1 MANIIGD
8 EHGITEEQLRGYIAE
23 LPEKIKRLRSFREI
37 SKDAYRQLQ
46 EHLDE
51 LPESIKRLIRDIGTS
66 KDAHVQLQKHL
77 NKLPDKSKRL
87 ILDELPE
94 QFKKLIP
101 EIRIKEEAYRRL
113 PYDSKILEEVKK
125 QVDKLKDQYEN
136 LVVLGIG
143 GSALGNIALQTALNP
158 YMYNID
164 DKQRRGTKFFVFDN
178 IDPPQLSSFLKWL
191 SNNAMFDKT
200 IFNVISKSGEAAE
213 TLSQFMI
220 IRQLLLC
227 RLGRD
232 GYRKRVVVTTDPEK
246 GPLRKI
252 INKDDLHYHFEV
264 PPGVGGRFS
273 VLSAVGLFS
282 AAMCG
287 IDIDSLLEGAR
298 DMDAKVKCEDFYK
311 NPAAII
317 AAINY
322 HFYNRGKRISV
333 MMPYSYHL
341 KDLSDWYRQLWAES
355 LGKKEDLTG
364 NDVHIGPTPVKAL
377 GTTDQ
382 HSQVQ
387 LYREGP
393 NDKLFTF
400 LQVRNFD
407 KDIKIGP
414 APDYAQEFGFLAG
427 KDLSELLN
435 NEKRATEYA
444 LLQSERPCLTVVFDK
459 VNAYTVGQFIYLFEV
474 TTSFAGALFNI
485 NPYDQPAVELGK
497 EAAFALMGKGGYEN
511 LIQEI
516 QSKTEIDEKFLV

>member
-1 MANIIGD
+1 VPKQKIKLYYNNVMADVIGD
-8 EHGITEEQLRGYIAE
+8 EQGITPEQLKDLAE
-23 LPEKIKRLRSFREI
+23 KTSPLI
-37 SKDAYRQLQ
+37 SQ
-46 EHLDE
+46 
-51 LPESIKRLIRDIGTS
+51 
-66 KDAHVQLQKHL
+66 L
-77 NKLPDKSKRL
+77 NKER
-87 ILDELPE
+87 
-94 QFKKLIP
+94 
-101 EIRIKEEAYRRL
+101 EAGKTPYRDL
-113 PYDSKILEEVKK
+113 PYNSQIAQEVRELVKE
-125 QVDKLKDQYEN
+125 LRGRCEN
-136 LVVLGIG
+136 LVVFGIG
-143 GSALGNIALQTALNP
+143 GSALGNIAVHTALNS
-158 YMYNID
+158 YMHNID
-164 DKQRRGTKFFVFDN
+164 ENQRAGPRLFVFDN
-178 IDPPQLSSFLKWL
+178 IDPSQIASFLDWL
-191 SNNAMFDKT
+191 GDKLDKT
-200 IFNVISKSGEAAE
+200 IFNAISKSGWTAE
-213 TLSQFMI
+213 TAAQFMI
-220 IRQLLLC
+220 VRQLLLEK
-227 RLGRD
+227 LGPD
-232 GYRKRVVVTTDPEK
+232 DCKKQIITTTDANHGILRRIANNAGFKSLIVPE
-246 GPLRKI
+246 GI
-252 INKDDLHYHFEV
+252 
-264 PPGVGGRFS
+264 GGRFS

-298 DMDAKVKCEDFYK
+298 DMDARVKCEDFYK
-311 NPAAII
+311 NPAAIN

-414 APDYAQEFGFLAG
+414 APEYAQELGFLAG

-435 NEKRATEYA
+435 NEKQATEYA
-444 LLQSERPCLTVVFDK
+444 LLESKRPCLTVLFDR

-497 EAAFALMGKGGYEN
+497 EAAFALMGRQGYEELAQKIKPLN
-511 LIQEI
+511 DF
-516 QSKTEIDEKFLV
+516 DEGYIV

>member
-1 MANIIGD
+1 MPKQEIKVHYKNVMADIIGD
-8 EHGITEEQLRGYIAE
+8 EHGISPEQLKDLAE
-23 LPEKIKRLRSFREI
+23 KTLPLI
-37 SKDAYRQLQ
+37 SQ
-46 EHLDE
+46 
-51 LPESIKRLIRDIGTS
+51 
-66 KDAHVQLQKHL
+66 L
-77 NKLPDKSKRL
+77 NKERQDGETP
-87 ILDELPE
+87 
-94 QFKKLIP
+94 
-101 EIRIKEEAYRRL
+101 YRDL
-113 PYDSKILEEVKK
+113 PYNSKIAQQVKELVEE
-125 QVDKLKDQYEN
+125 LKGRCEN
-136 LVVLGIG
+136 LVVFGIG

-158 YMYNID
+158 YMHNLD
-164 DKQRRGTKFFVFDN
+164 DTQRSGPRLFVFDN
-178 IDPPQLSSFLKWL
+178 IAPEQLSSFLDWL
-191 SNNAMFDKT
+191 GDKLDKT
-200 IFNVISKSGEAAE
+200 IFNVISKSGWTAE
-213 TLSQFMI
+213 TAAQFMI
-220 IRQLLLC
+220 VRQLLLDK
-227 RLGRD
+227 LGPD
-232 GYRKRVVVTTDPEK
+232 DCKKQIITTTDANQGILRRIANNAGIKSLVIPE
-246 GPLRKI
+246 GI
-252 INKDDLHYHFEV
+252 
-264 PPGVGGRFS
+264 GGRFS

-298 DMDAKVKCEDFYK
+298 DMDTRVKCEDFYK
-311 NPAAII
+311 NPAAIN
-317 AAINY
+317 AAINH

-355 LGKKEDLTG
+355 LGKKENLTG

-414 APDYAQEFGFLAG
+414 APDYAQELGFLAG

-444 LLQSERPCLTVVFDK
+444 LLESERPCLTIVFPE

-497 EAAFALMGKGGYEN
+497 EAAFALMGREGYEE
-511 LIQEI
+511 LAQEI
-516 QSKTEIDEKFLV
+516 KHLDVFDEDYLV